1 MLLPLALLF
10 AIHALVELVV
20 AKVRPRDRALAIHGG
35 VVAAI
40 FVFLVAVWALTSRG
54 YFWPAWTLLGL
65 ASALVVHYLITRS
78 QRRDRLAR
86 RVETLETTRLGAVDA
101 QAAELRRIERDLHDG
116 AQARLVALGMS
127 LGMAEDLM
135 AGDYRD
141 GAKVLLA
148 EARGV
153 VDAGAVGSCGTWC
166 AASTRRCSL
175 TAGSARRSRRSPT
188 AAR

>member
-1 MLLPLALLF
+1 MRWSSWSCRRSDPG
-10 AIHALVELVV
+10 
-20 AKVRPRDRALAIHGG
+20 DRAVAIHGG

-65 ASALVVHYLITRS
+65 ASALVVHDLITRS

-86 RVETLETTRLGAVDA
+86 RVETLETTRLGAVEEQD
-101 QAAELRRIERDLHDG
+101 AELRRIERDLHDG

-127 LGMAEDLM
+127 LGMAEQKL
-135 AGDYRD
+135 AIRPRGRAAARRR
-141 GAKVLLA
+141 GARRRRRGP
-148 EARGV
+148 AR
-153 VDAGAVGSCGTWC
+153 SCATWP
-166 AASTRRCSL
+166 AASIRRCSP
-175 TAGSARRSRRSPT
+175 TAGSARRSRRWPT